1 MKEEYK
7 QFHTSSRYDWHV
19 SNLGNIRRI
28 NNGKINNGKVKQ
40 IKSYGIGGQGGSTY
54 QAISIN
60 DAPEKYVHRIVAT
73 MFIPNPNGKLA
84 VNHIDCDKT
93 NNHVD
98 NLEWVT
104 YAENMK
110 HATENDINTTK
121 SRKLTFEQAQDIR
134 ELWATSDFRLVDL
147 AKMYGVYS
155 QTIKQIRDNKT
166 YTEDV

>member
-1 MKEEYK
+1 
-7 QFHTSSRYDWHV
+7 
-19 SNLGNIRRI
+19 
-28 NNGKINNGKVKQ
+28 
-40 IKSYGIGGQGGSTY
+40 
-54 QAISIN
+54 
-60 DAPEKYVHRIVAT
+60 